1 MHKQIIMD
9 YDLLFDNH
17 EATSLYGR
25 YITLESIEPLIKKY
39 AFDVVGTSVL
49 GKPLY
54 RIHVGTGTTKIL
66 MWSQMHGNES
76 TTTKAVFDFLELLT
90 AASDLGNQLLEQ
102 YTFCIL
108 PMVNPDGA
116 SLYTRANANLIDLN
130 RDSVDLSQPES
141 TVLRKV
147 FDAFQPHY
155 CFNLHD
161 QRTIFG
167 VSNTGKPATISFL
180 APSFDATKAY
190 NTTRTK
196 AVKWIETMCAA
207 LQSYIPGQVGRF
219 DDGFNI
225 NCIGDM
231 FQSLGVPTILFEA
244 GHFQDDY
251 EREQTR
257 KMVFISLVSGLLNYN
272 ENDVVFNNLSV
283 YLQIPQNKIIFYD
296 ILIKNIEINY
306 DGIEKITNIAM
317 QFKEELVEGKII
329 FVAYIAEIGELDS
342 FFFHTTYDVK
352 GATYSDCKNQFP
364 VVGDKASFKVDSNWF
379 FKDGFK
385 I

>member
-1 MHKQIIMD
+1 MD
-9 YDLLFDNH
+9 YDFLFENH
-17 EATSLYGR
+17 KASSLFGR
-25 YITLESIEPLIKKY
+25 YITLESIEPLVKKY
-39 AFDVVGTSVL
+39 AFDVVGSSVL
-49 GKPLY
+49 GKPIY
-54 RIHVGTGTTKIL
+54 RIQIGAGPTKIL

-90 AASDLGNQLLEQ
+90 SGDELGTSLLEK

-116 SLYTRANANLIDLN
+116 LLYTRANANAVDLN

-147 FDAFQPHY
+147 FDAFQPDY
-155 CFNLHD
+155 GFNLHD
-161 QRTIFG
+161 QRSIFG
-167 VSNTGKPATISFL
+167 VSDSGKPATVSFL
-180 APSFDATKAY
+180 APSFDESKSY
-190 NTTRTK
+190 NVTRTK
-196 AVKWIETMCAA
+196 AVKWIETMHAT
-207 LQSYIPGQVGRF
+207 LEKHIPGQIGRF

-225 NCIGDM
+225 NCIGDR

-244 GHFQDDY
+244 GHFHDDY
-251 EREQTR
+251 EREKTR
-257 KMVFISLVSGLLNYN
+257 KMIFISLVSGLLNYD
-272 ENDVVFNNLSV
+272 ENDVVFNDLSV

-306 DGIEKITNIAM
+306 DGIEKITNIAL
-317 QFKEELVEGKII
+317 QFKEELLEGNLH
-329 FVAYIAEIGELDS
+329 FVAYIAKIGELDS
-342 FFFHTTYDVK
+342 FFFHATYDVDGSK
-352 GATYSDCKNQFP
+352 YSDLKGHFP
-364 VVGDKASFKVDSNWF
+364 VVDEKASFLVDSNWF

>member
-1 MHKQIIMD
+1 MD
-9 YDLLFDNH
+9 YDFLFENH
-17 EATSLYGR
+17 KASSLFGR
-25 YITLESIEPLIKKY
+25 YITLESIEPLVKKY
-39 AFDVVGTSVL
+39 AFDVVGSSVL
-49 GKPLY
+49 GKPIY
-54 RIHVGTGTTKIL
+54 RIQIGAGPTKIL

-90 AASDLGNQLLEQ
+90 SGDELGNSLLEK

-116 SLYTRANANLIDLN
+116 FLYTRANANAVDLN

-147 FDAFQPHY
+147 FDAFQPDY
-155 CFNLHD
+155 GFNLHD
-161 QRTIFG
+161 QRSIFG
-167 VSNTGKPATISFL
+167 VSDTGKPATVSFL
-180 APSFDATKAY
+180 APSFDESKSY
-190 NTTRTK
+190 NVTRTK
-196 AVKWIETMCAA
+196 AVKWIETMHAT
-207 LQSYIPGQVGRF
+207 LEKHIPGQIGRF

-225 NCIGDM
+225 NCIGDR

-244 GHFQDDY
+244 GHFHDDY
-251 EREQTR
+251 EREITR
-257 KMVFISLVSGLLNYN
+257 KMIFISLVSGLLNYD
-272 ENDVVFNNLSV
+272 ENDVVFNDLSV

-306 DGIEKITNIAM
+306 DGIEKITNIAL
-317 QFKEELVEGKII
+317 QFKEELVDGNLN
-329 FVAYIAEIGELDS
+329 FVAYIAKIGELDS
-342 FFFHTTYDVK
+342 FFFHATYDVDGSK
-352 GATYSDCKNQFP
+352 YSDLKGHFP
-364 VVGDKASFKVDSNWF
+364 VVDDKASFLVDSNWF

>member
-1 MHKQIIMD
+1 MD
-9 YDLLFDNH
+9 YDFLFENH
-17 EATSLYGR
+17 KASSLFGR
-25 YITLESIEPLIKKY
+25 YITLESIEPLVKKH
-39 AFDVVGTSVL
+39 AFDVVGSSVL
-49 GKPLY
+49 GKPIY
-54 RIHVGTGTTKIL
+54 RIQIGAGPTKIL

-90 AASDLGNQLLEQ
+90 SGDELGTSLLEK

-116 SLYTRANANLIDLN
+116 FLYTRANANAVDLN

-147 FDAFQPHY
+147 FDAFQPNY
-155 CFNLHD
+155 GFNLHD
-161 QRTIFG
+161 QRSIFG
-167 VSNTGKPATISFL
+167 VSDTGKPATVSFL
-180 APSFDATKAY
+180 APSFDESKSY
-190 NTTRTK
+190 NVTRTK
-196 AVKWIETMCAA
+196 AVKWIETMHAT
-207 LQSYIPGQVGRF
+207 LEKYIPGQIGRF

-225 NCIGDM
+225 NCIGDR

-244 GHFQDDY
+244 GHFHDDY
-251 EREQTR
+251 EREITR
-257 KMVFISLVSGLLNYN
+257 KMIFISLVSGLLNYD
-272 ENDVVFNNLSV
+272 ENDVVFNDLSV

-306 DGIEKITNIAM
+306 DGIEKITNIAL
-317 QFKEELVEGKII
+317 QFKEELVEGNLH
-329 FVAYIAEIGELDS
+329 FVAFIAKIGELDS
-342 FFFHTTYDVK
+342 FFFHATYDVDGSK
-352 GATYSDCKNQFP
+352 YSDLKGHFP
-364 VVGDKASFKVDSNWF
+364 VVDDKASFLVDSNWF